1 MGQRRKAREAVLE
14 CLYSYEIRGNVTIED
29 VFPYSQERHQLDKEG
44 SDFALELL
52 RKTTTNIAEL
62 DRIIARHI
70 DNWDLARLATIDKNI
85 LRLGLAE
92 LNYFPEIPKKV
103 TIDEAIELAKLY
115 GSADSGRF
123 VNGVLDA
130 LSKDLQG
137 DGAGGNSI
145 QQN

>member
-14 CLYSYEIRGNVTIED
+14 CLYSYEIRGDVKIED
-29 VFPYSQERHQLDKEG
+29 IFPYSQERHQLDKEG
-44 SDFALELL
+44 SEFALALL
-52 RKTTTNIAEL
+52 RKATENIAEL
-62 DRIIARHI
+62 DRIIAKHI

-103 TIDEAIELAKLY
+103 TIDESIELAKLY

-130 LSKDLQG
+130 LSKDLRS
-137 DGAGGNSI
+137 DTAGEV
-145 QQN
+145 

>member
-14 CLYSYEIRGNVTIED
+14 CLYSYEIRGDVKIED
-29 VFPYSQERHQLDKEG
+29 VFPFSQERHQLDKEG
-44 SDFALELL
+44 SEFALALL
-52 RKTTTNIAEL
+52 RKATENIAEL
-62 DRIIARHI
+62 DRIIAKHI

-103 TIDEAIELAKLY
+103 TIDESIELAKLY

-137 DGAGGNSI
+137 DTPGGV
-145 QQN
+145 

>member
-14 CLYSYEIRGNVTIED
+14 SLYSYEIRGDVPIEEI
-29 VFPYSQERHQLDKEG
+29 FPYSQEIHQLDNEG
-44 SDFALELL
+44 SAFALALL
-52 RKTTTNIAEL
+52 HKTIENIPEL
-62 DRIIARHI
+62 DKIIARHI
-70 DNWDLARLATIDKNI
+70 DNWDLTRLAMIDKNI

-92 LNYFPEIPKKV
+92 LHYFPEIPRKV

-130 LSKDLQG
+130 LSKEE
-137 DGAGGNSI
+137 
-145 QQN
+145 